1 MKKLISLFILVFL
14 SGINT
19 GAFAQAYVIIGSG
32 TSSSEIAPLN
42 RYYNYS
48 THEVIYLQS
57 ELGTAKTFLKVAYN
71 KASGTDVLG
80 IQNVTIYMKHTTAST
95 LANGSYSLTGYT
107 QVFNGTF
114 TNNTTS
120 GWMEVTLDNSFSYNG
135 TDNLQILII
144 KGYQLWSNNRPR
156 WYYSNLS
163 SYRARNGYSDTQQP
177 TYLSRTNSRP
187 NIRLE
192 YGNLPDPFNGIV
204 NIGLSMF
211 NLVTG
216 RNLVQKEFTRIAYNY
231 IPVQSDNSL
240 SKIQKESEFENSP
253 YDDNVSY
260 KKVATTEVYYELYEN
275 GVPYD
280 GSLYSPITEEQR
292 KQYGIGGDASGVYAT
307 ITAAL
312 SDLKQ
317 VGVSGPTTLTLLDQN
332 YPSETFPLV
341 VQVNNNL
348 PTSTNTI
355 TLRPATNVNATIS
368 GSASSNALIMVIDL
382 SYFTINGKATTP
394 GSESL
399 TIQNTSTSYPTVVA
413 FGSTGTTPFTN
424 VALKNSTIINGSTS
438 SSAVVVSAVTGIGD
452 PGYFSNVSIE
462 NNIIKK
468 AYHGVYVNGGAAPT
482 HSGFNLIVS
491 GNTLT
496 SSGSD
501 AIRLTGIYMQ
511 GVDGATVS
519 NNKIA
524 NFDGTNSED
533 DRGIWLASGTINAIV
548 EKNEIYSLNYT
559 GTVGYGCYG
568 IAVTSVLSN
577 CNNTVRNNVIYNI
590 SGDGYDYTNAS
601 YKYDNPFGI
610 MCLSNQS
617 GVKIYY
623 NSINLYGNNLNHS
636 NAISAGIALFNGSSA
651 EITNNCI
658 VNNLGLASSTGFGTV
673 GIYTETNSNQLENSN
688 YNNYYINPSGSGEKL
703 VGKIGSNN
711 YTDLTMYKTAT
722 GQDES
727 SFNGDPGY
735 TSNTNLIPDVSN
747 PDCWY
752 SNGKGVQISGISSD
766 FNGNPRS
773 TSIPGGATDIGA
785 FEFTPT
791 VDPPPALMGGGS
803 DNTLMTLIFGERVL
817 STISWY
823 ETGTL
828 PSSIDFKYFS
838 GTNPPNPSGYYSNAY
853 WEIIPTGG
861 SNYVYDITLYY
872 DNAILGTIGIEDD
885 IRIAKS
891 SDGITWQAF
900 LTQGTGPG
908 QFEINTTTKT
918 ITLYGLTNF
927 SYFTLTDK
935 NSPLPVELTSF
946 TSSVRDRD
954 VQLRWSTALE
964 INNAGFNV
972 ERKAVGDG
980 AMWSKIGFVQGNG
993 TTNEPKNYSFED
1005 KKLNTGK
1012 YDYRLKQIDYN
1023 NKETVFNLNN
1033 TVDVGIPKKSE
1044 LSQNY
1049 PNPFNPVTKID
1060 YNITYNSKVT
1070 LKIFDITGREISTL
1084 VNDTKEAGY
1093 YTVQFN
1099 ASDFASGTYFY
1110 RLTTEGGKENFV
1122 ITKRMIYIK

>member
-1 MKKLISLFILVFL
+1 MKKLISLFLLLLLI
-14 SGINT
+14 GINY
-19 GAFAQAYVIIGSG
+19 GAIAQSYVTIGSG
-32 TSSSEIAPLN
+32 TSSSELAPLN

-57 ELGTAKTFLKVAYN
+57 ELGTANTFIKIAYD
-71 KASGTDVLG
+71 KASGSDIQG
-80 IQNVTIYMKHTTAST
+80 IQNVTIYMKHTAAST
-95 LANGSYSLTGYT
+95 LASGSYSLTGYT

-114 TNNTTS
+114 INNTSS
-120 GWMEVTLDNSFSYNG
+120 GWMEVALDNSFSYNG

-144 KGYQLWSNNRPR
+144 KGYQSWSRYRPR
-156 WYYSNLS
+156 WKYTTLG
-163 SYRARNGYSDTQQP
+163 SYKARNGYSDSQQP
-177 TYLSRTNSRP
+177 TYLARTTRRP
-187 NIRLE
+187 NVRLE
-192 YGNLPDPFNGIV
+192 YGNLPDPFNGVV

-216 RNLVQKEFTRIAYNY
+216 RNLVQQEFTRTVYNY

-240 SKIQKESEFENSP
+240 SKTQKESEHENAH

-275 GVPYD
+275 GVPYN
-280 GSLYSPITEEQR
+280 GSLYAPLTEGQR
-292 KQYGIGGDASGVYAT
+292 KQYGIGDASGVYAT

-332 YPSETFPLV
+332 YPTETFPLV

-355 TLRPATNVNATIS
+355 TLRTATNVNTTIT
-368 GSASSNALIMVIDL
+368 GTASSNALIMVIDL
-382 SYFTINGKATTP
+382 SYFTIDGTASTP

-399 TIQNTSTSYPTVVA
+399 TIQNASTSYPTVVA

-424 VALKNSTIINGSTS
+424 VALKNCTIINGSTS

-452 PGYFSNVSIE
+452 PGYFSNVTIE

-468 AYHGVYVNGGAAPT
+468 AYMGVYINGGAAPN
-482 HSGFNLIVS
+482 HSGFNLIVT

-496 SSGSD
+496 ASGSD
-501 AIRLTGIYMQ
+501 AIRLCGIYMQ
-511 GVDGATVS
+511 GIDGATVT
-519 NNKIA
+519 NNEVA
-524 NFDGTNSED
+524 NLNGTNSED
-533 DRGIWLASGTINAIV
+533 DRGIWLASGTINATV
-548 EKNEIYSLNYT
+548 EKNEIHSLNYT

-577 CNNTVRNNVIYNI
+577 CNNVIRTNVIYDI
-590 SGDGYDYTNAS
+590 SGDGYDYTSQS
-601 YKYDNPFGI
+601 YKYDNPIGI

-623 NSINLYGNNLNHS
+623 NSINLYGNTLS
-636 NAISAGIALFNGSSA
+636 KTNAISAGIVLFTGSSA
-651 EITNNCI
+651 EIKNNCI
-658 VNNLGLASSTGFGTV
+658 VNNLGLASTNGFGAIGV
-673 GIYTETNSNQLENSN
+673 YVETSSNQLENSN
-688 YNNYYINPSGSGEKL
+688 YNNYFINPSGSGEKL

-711 YTDLTMYKTAT
+711 YSDLTMYKAGT

-735 TSNTNLIPDVSN
+735 TSNTNLIPEVSDPN
-747 PDCWY
+747 CWY
-752 SNGKGVQISGISSD
+752 SNGKGVQISGISGD
-766 FNGNPRS
+766 FNGNQRS
-773 TSIPGGATDIGA
+773 TTISGGATDVGA
-785 FEFTPT
+785 YEITPT
-791 VDPPPALMGGGS
+791 VDPPPALLGGGS
-803 DNTLMTLIFGERVL
+803 DNTLTTLIFGERVL

-828 PSSIDFKYFS
+828 PSSIDFKYYS

-853 WEIIPTGG
+853 WEIVPNGG
-861 SNYVYDITLYY
+861 SNYIYDITLYY
-872 DNAILGTIGIEDD
+872 DNAILGTIGIEND
-885 IRIAKS
+885 IRLAKS
-891 SDGITWQAF
+891 SDGILWQAF

-908 QFEINTTTKT
+908 QFELNTTAKT
-918 ITLYGLTNF
+918 ITVYGLTNF
-927 SYFTLTDK
+927 SFFTLTDK

-946 TSSVRDRD
+946 TASVRDRD
-954 VQLRWSTALE
+954 VMLRWSTALE
-964 INNAGFNV
+964 LNNAGFEV
-972 ERKAVGDG
+972 ERKLSDG
-980 AMWSKIGFVQGNG
+980 SVSWTNIGFVQGNG

-1033 TVDVGIPKKSE
+1033 IVDVGIPKKSD

-1049 PNPFNPVTKID
+1049 PNPFNPITKID

-1084 VNDTKEAGY
+1084 VNETQEAGY

-1099 ASDFASGTYFY
+1099 ASEFASGTYFY
-1110 RLTTEGGKENFV
+1110 RMTTEGDQNNF
-1122 ITKRMIYIK
+1122 IMTKRMILIK